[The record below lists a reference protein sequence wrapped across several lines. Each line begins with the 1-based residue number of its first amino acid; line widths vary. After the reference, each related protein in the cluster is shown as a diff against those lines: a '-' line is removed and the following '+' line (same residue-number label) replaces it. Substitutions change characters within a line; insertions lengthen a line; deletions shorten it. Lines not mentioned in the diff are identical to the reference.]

1 MKVVVV
7 TWVLELEPLSPE
19 LELTSNGR
27 LFHVLRLLLD
37 AILCHV
43 PSRFKAP
50 IRFCLLFFWFSFSI
64 RHGTGLS
71 CETHS
76 EEAQQEAKAQECL
89 VLFLLV
95 LIIRF

>member
-1 MKVVVV
+1 MSRAIQIQGAHQI
-7 TWVLELEPLSPE
+7 LS
-19 LELTSNGR
+19 
-27 LFHVLRLLLD
+27 
-37 AILCHV
+37 A
-43 PSRFKAP
+43 
-50 IRFCLLFFWFSFSI
+50 FFWFSFSI

-76 EEAQQEAKAQECL
+76 EEAQQEAQAQECL